1 MKRFRRF
8 LTGIMVALGVLSVG
22 SIASAEEFMDLTPLF
37 GNVNVAV
44 PGVEVIMPL
53 IQENDANKDK
63 YSESVTFYF
72 RVFRNNTTTLLYNTT
87 PKVAPYPAR
96 TCTVPMSF
104 DSWVEPTF
112 VRSGKWMV
120 MGSNLQMWCSSSTGR
135 KENSNTFVYVADV
148 SKAAGVVW
156 TMVVNTWVYGL
167 WNTPSREALLGG
179 RWRAGSFLA
188 CAYMITPVFL
198 VAQCRKPLQ
207 EAGLRAFSAVPG
219 SRSEVN

>member
-135 KENSNTFVYVADV
+135 KENSNTFVYVTDV

-156 TMVVNTWVYGL
+156 TMVVNSHEL
-167 WNTPSREALLGG
+167 
-179 RWRAGSFLA
+179 
-188 CAYMITPVFL
+188 
-198 VAQCRKPLQ
+198 
-207 EAGLRAFSAVPG
+207 FSAKLSDYNGDGKLDLVVVMKNLSIVTG
-219 SRSEVN
+219 GYLRTIVKNLDTWATISDKTYYVSNDL

>member
-22 SIASAEEFMDLTPLF
+22 SIASAEEFMDLTSLF

-156 TMVVNTWVYGL
+156 TMVVNSHEL
-167 WNTPSREALLGG
+167 
-179 RWRAGSFLA
+179 
-188 CAYMITPVFL
+188 
-198 VAQCRKPLQ
+198 
-207 EAGLRAFSAVPG
+207 FSAKLSDYNGDGKLDLVVVMKNLSIVTG
-219 SRSEVN
+219 GYLRTIVKNLDTWATISDKTYYVSNDL

>member
-8 LTGIMVALGVLSVG
+8 LTGIMVALGVFSVG

-156 TMVVNTWVYGL
+156 TMVVNSHEL
-167 WNTPSREALLGG
+167 
-179 RWRAGSFLA
+179 
-188 CAYMITPVFL
+188 
-198 VAQCRKPLQ
+198 
-207 EAGLRAFSAVPG
+207 FSAKLSDYNGDGKLDLVVVMKNLSIVTG
-219 SRSEVN
+219 GYLRTIVKNLDTWATISDKTYYVSNDL

>member
-22 SIASAEEFMDLTPLF
+22 SIASAEEFMDLTPFF

-156 TMVVNTWVYGL
+156 TMVVNSHEL
-167 WNTPSREALLGG
+167 
-179 RWRAGSFLA
+179 
-188 CAYMITPVFL
+188 
-198 VAQCRKPLQ
+198 
-207 EAGLRAFSAVPG
+207 FSAKLSDYNGDGKLDLVVVMKNLSIVTG
-219 SRSEVN
+219 GYLRTIVKNLDTWATISDKTYYVSNDL

>member
-156 TMVVNTWVYGL
+156 TMVVNCHEL
-167 WNTPSREALLGG
+167 
-179 RWRAGSFLA
+179 
-188 CAYMITPVFL
+188 
-198 VAQCRKPLQ
+198 
-207 EAGLRAFSAVPG
+207 FSAKLSDYNGDGKLDLVVVMKNLSIVTG
-219 SRSEVN
+219 GYLRTIVKNLDTWATISDKTYYVSNDL

>member
-156 TMVVNTWVYGL
+156 TMVVNSHEL
-167 WNTPSREALLGG
+167 
-179 RWRAGSFLA
+179 
-188 CAYMITPVFL
+188 
-198 VAQCRKPLQ
+198 
-207 EAGLRAFSAVPG
+207 FSAKLSDYNGDGKLDLVVVMKNLSIVTG
-219 SRSEVN
+219 GYLRTIVKNLDTWATISDKTYYVSNDL

>member
-156 TMVVNTWVYGL
+156 TMVVNSHEL
-167 WNTPSREALLGG
+167 
-179 RWRAGSFLA
+179 
-188 CAYMITPVFL
+188 
-198 VAQCRKPLQ
+198 
-207 EAGLRAFSAVPG
+207 FSAKLSDYNGDGKFDLVVVMKNLSIVTG
-219 SRSEVN
+219 GYLRTIVKNLDTWATISDKTYYVSNDL